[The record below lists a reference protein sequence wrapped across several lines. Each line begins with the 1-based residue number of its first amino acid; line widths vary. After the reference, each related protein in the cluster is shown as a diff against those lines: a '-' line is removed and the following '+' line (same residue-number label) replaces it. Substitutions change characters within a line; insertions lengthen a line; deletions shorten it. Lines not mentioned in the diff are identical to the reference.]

1 MLYGKISS
9 LNKGIAA
16 VYIVML
22 IIISFSIQMN
32 KGYSITPKE
41 ILSNFAIPTFMM
53 FFGLSWEGINE
64 INKRLLLVI
73 GSIWFTYIS
82 LHYLVGFH
90 NPYWGN

>member
-41 ILSNFAIPTFMM
+41 ILCNFAIPTFMM

>member
-53 FFGLSWEGINE
+53 FFCLSWEGIN
-64 INKRLLLVI
+64 
-73 GSIWFTYIS
+73 
-82 LHYLVGFH
+82 
-90 NPYWGN
+90 